1 MRLGRRRVRAG
12 VCRIKAQVDQGM
24 AIEGERGG
32 GGTAVSAVAENEEEG
47 WDGVW
52 LDLAGDEE
60 RALWGK

>member
-1 MRLGRRRVRAG
+1 
-12 VCRIKAQVDQGM
+12 M

-60 RALWGK
+60 RALWG